1 MSVHFFFTR
10 WEDKGVGNYHE
21 IVKVIQQAP
30 NSGLLLAHCSCLFLL
45 MVLFEMELSSP
56 LSLDMAL

>member
-1 MSVHFFFTR
+1 M
-10 WEDKGVGNYHE
+10 GNYHE
-21 IVKVIQQAP
+21 IVKVIQHAP